1 MESFIFGFAFYGG
14 FFVLAAGLAWVG
26 YLKRKRLPGFNRWYW
41 GALLATGLGALTT
54 YAAHQLA
61 LAMRGAIT
69 G

>member
-1 MESFIFGFAFYGG
+1 MTFAYYGG
-14 FFVLAAGLAWVG
+14 FFALAAVSAWIG
-26 YLKRKRLPGFNRWYW
+26 YRKRARLPGFNRWYW
-41 GALLATGLGALTT
+41 GAILTAGLGAAAM